1 MIDVA
6 LEGQGAGDLARSRGR
21 RCGQNAGLTPFLVAL
36 RPNSPTAPTTEK
48 EENMNTFATDCEV
61 GHGVEKAAAPLTAP
75 VCLALMPAITAGPG
89 RLATA
94 QQALPHPMAHPGGSP
109 AARGPA
115 RRAGRGAG
123 SAMPSPAGADGVSDH
138 VLLGGF
144 ATGDANTGTAFVRRF
159 QGRVY
164 GVAINILGDRGLAE
178 EVAQEAFV
186 RAWRYAD
193 AYDPERAS
201 VATWLLRITRN
212 LAIDALRR
220 RRPLALDPEMV
231 AALAPAGR
239 HRCGRRHRHIRAGRP
254 GPGCAYPP
262 PSRASQGR
270 LAGRLLRP
278 HRPRGRRVRGHPPR
292 DGQEPYRSRPA
303 GPASRA
309 HLF

>member
-1 MIDVA
+1 
-6 LEGQGAGDLARSRGR
+6 
-21 RCGQNAGLTPFLVAL
+21 
-36 RPNSPTAPTTEK
+36 
-48 EENMNTFATDCEV
+48 MNTFATDCEV

-75 VCLALMPAITAGPG
+75 VCVALVPAITAGPG

-94 QQALPHPMAHPGGSP
+94 QQALPHAMAHPGGSP

-144 ATGDANTGTAFVRRF
+144 AAGDANTGTAFVRRF

-231 AALAPAGR
+231 AALAPAGPATVVEDATVTKELAAEA
-239 HRCGRRHRHIRAGRP
+239 RAALTRLPP
-254 GPGCAYPP
+254 GQAKAVWLAASYGHTAHEVAASEGIPLGTAK
-262 PSRASQGR
+262 SRIARG
-270 LAGRLLRP
+270 LR
-278 HRPRGRRVRGHPPR
+278 
-292 DGQEPYRSRPA
+292 A
-303 GPASRA
+303 LRA
-309 HLF
+309 ELTYSDAV